1 MTQSFGD
8 TIGDT
13 IVVTQPK
20 RCVGDTTLVTHRCV
34 SQTKINSHKKTTSEP
49 HTHVMS
55 NENKFPLKNVCFTPT
70 GRVHFLR
77 FVRHLKWKSIF
88 RKTLRAYVVHELH
101 DSLLCRFVRCFFS
114 PGAPQKA
121 KRTRISARKHP
132 YPRGRFF
139 ELLFKI
145 RGRAAPERCCALLR
159 RKRTKARGARMK
171 GAPRRPILTNNPT
184 T

>member
-1 MTQSFGD
+1 MHVPAPRRRRATPRPSCRRRAPPRPSRHD
-8 TIGDT
+8 E
-13 IVVTQPK
+13 
-20 RCVGDTTLVTHRCV
+20 HRRPP
-34 SQTKINSHKKTTSEP
+34 S
-49 HTHVMS
+49 
-55 NENKFPLKNVCFTPT
+55 PT